1 MHNSEE
7 NIPLWKQLEMQGAGF
22 NSKQEEQPAPEK
34 KETIKERRDGVY
46 SSIRV
51 RRDSLPDLQKL
62 ISMYHVKTGI
72 QTNLAGIID
81 ALIELGLATWHETSR
96 NDR

>member
-7 NIPLWKQLEMQGAGF
+7 NIPLWKQLEMQGVGYD
-22 NSKQEEQPAPEK
+22 SKREERPALEK
-34 KETIKERRDGVY
+34 KETVKEKRDGVY

-81 ALIELGLATWHETSR
+81 ALIELGFATWHETARS
-96 NDR
+96 DR